1 MNSFFATYL
10 HVFSFTFA
18 SVTNKTIDMKQ
29 YRNEIFSFLMLMA
42 GVLLEYAQT
51 SWFALPYV
59 SLVWFLAAVAPVG
72 LPVMAEAWEHL
83 MKKEY
88 FSEFMLM
95 TIATIGAFCIGEYPE
110 GVAVMLFYAVG
121 EQLQDSAVDKAR
133 DNIRALLDMRPRTAS
148 VFRKGQYSI
157 VSPEAVETGE
167 TIEVKVG
174 EKVPLDGVLQN
185 EVGVFNT
192 AALTGESLPR
202 SVRQSGE
209 VLAGMIPVNETI
221 RLSVTKLYSQS
232 TLARMLEMVEEAAEC
247 KAPTELFMRK
257 VARYYTPAVIGIA
270 FLIPVLP
277 FLYSLVQPSF
287 IYLFASWLYR
297 SLVFLVISCPCA
309 LVVSIPL
316 GYFGG
321 IGAASHKGILFKGGN
336 YLDAITKADTFVFDK
351 TGTLTTGNF
360 RVCRIETAG
369 IYSEAEVLK
378 YIASAESK
386 SNHPMA
392 KAVVEYAKQQQAAL
406 YPVGAVTEIAGYGLE
421 AYIGGKQIL
430 AGNYRLMDKYGI
442 AYPEGLHEMPESL
455 ILCACNGIYAGVVVM
470 EDELKDDAV
479 EAIRGLKQQGI
490 RHFEILSGD
499 KTALV
504 QNIAH
509 RLDIRH
515 AYGDLLPADK
525 VARLQKLKDE
535 KHCVAFVGD
544 GINDAPVLALSDVGI
559 AMGGLGSDIAIET
572 ADVIIQDDSLSKL
585 VTAVRIGKY
594 TRRIIWQNIILAF
607 LVKFAILALG
617 TVGVATLW
625 EAVFADSGVALLAI
639 FNAMRINR
647 LIKHS

>member
-1 MNSFFATYL
+1 
-10 HVFSFTFA
+10 
-18 SVTNKTIDMKQ
+18 MKQ

-95 TIATIGAFCIGEYPE
+95 TIVTIGAFCIGEYPE

>member
-1 MNSFFATYL
+1 
-10 HVFSFTFA
+10 
-18 SVTNKTIDMKQ
+18 MKQ

-406 YPVGAVTEIAGYGLE
+406 YPVGEVTEIAGYGLE

>member
-1 MNSFFATYL
+1 
-10 HVFSFTFA
+10 
-18 SVTNKTIDMKQ
+18 MKQ

-392 KAVVEYAKQQQAAL
+392 KGVVEYAKQQQAAL

>member
-1 MNSFFATYL
+1 
-10 HVFSFTFA
+10 
-18 SVTNKTIDMKQ
+18 MKQ

-51 SWFALPYV
+51 PWFALPYV

-221 RLSVTKLYSQS
+221 RLSVTKPYSQS

-277 FLYSLVQPSF
+277 FLYS
-287 IYLFASWLYR
+287 
-297 SLVFLVISCPCA
+297 
-309 LVVSIPL
+309 
-316 GYFGG
+316 
-321 IGAASHKGILFKGGN
+321 
-336 YLDAITKADTFVFDK
+336 
-351 TGTLTTGNF
+351 
-360 RVCRIETAG
+360 
-369 IYSEAEVLK
+369 
-378 YIASAESK
+378 
-386 SNHPMA
+386 
-392 KAVVEYAKQQQAAL
+392 
-406 YPVGAVTEIAGYGLE
+406 
-421 AYIGGKQIL
+421 
-430 AGNYRLMDKYGI
+430 
-442 AYPEGLHEMPESL
+442 
-455 ILCACNGIYAGVVVM
+455 
-470 EDELKDDAV
+470 
-479 EAIRGLKQQGI
+479 
-490 RHFEILSGD
+490 
-499 KTALV
+499 
-504 QNIAH
+504 
-509 RLDIRH
+509 
-515 AYGDLLPADK
+515 
-525 VARLQKLKDE
+525 
-535 KHCVAFVGD
+535 
-544 GINDAPVLALSDVGI
+544 
-559 AMGGLGSDIAIET
+559 
-572 ADVIIQDDSLSKL
+572 
-585 VTAVRIGKY
+585 
-594 TRRIIWQNIILAF
+594 
-607 LVKFAILALG
+607 
-617 TVGVATLW
+617 
-625 EAVFADSGVALLAI
+625 
-639 FNAMRINR
+639 
-647 LIKHS
+647 

>member
-1 MNSFFATYL
+1 
-10 HVFSFTFA
+10 
-18 SVTNKTIDMKQ
+18 MKQ

-209 VLAGMIPVNETI
+209 VLAGMIPVNEAI
-221 RLSVTKLYSQS
+221 RLSVTKPYSQS

-386 SNHPMA
+386 SSHPMA
-392 KAVVEYAKQQQAAL
+392 KAVVEYAKQQQATL

-594 TRRIIWQNIILAF
+594 TRCIIWQNIILAF

>member
-1 MNSFFATYL
+1 
-10 HVFSFTFA
+10 
-18 SVTNKTIDMKQ
+18 MKQ

-59 SLVWFLAAVAPVG
+59 SLVWFLVAVAPVG

-504 QNIAH
+504 QNITH

>member
-1 MNSFFATYL
+1 
-10 HVFSFTFA
+10 
-18 SVTNKTIDMKQ
+18 MKQ

-72 LPVMAEAWEHL
+72 LSVMAEAWEHL

-221 RLSVTKLYSQS
+221 RLNVTKPYSQS

-336 YLDAITKADTFVFDK
+336 YLDAVTKADTFVFDK

-386 SNHPMA
+386 SSHPMA
-392 KAVVEYAKQQQAAL
+392 KAVVEYAKQQQATL

-442 AYPEGLHEMPESL
+442 AYPEGLHEMSESL

>member
-1 MNSFFATYL
+1 
-10 HVFSFTFA
+10 
-18 SVTNKTIDMKQ
+18 MKQ

-369 IYSEAEVLK
+369 IYSDAEVLK

>member
-1 MNSFFATYL
+1 
-10 HVFSFTFA
+10 
-18 SVTNKTIDMKQ
+18 MKQ

-479 EAIRGLKQQGI
+479 EAIRGLKQLGI
-490 RHFEILSGD
+490 RRFEILSGD

>member
-1 MNSFFATYL
+1 
-10 HVFSFTFA
+10 
-18 SVTNKTIDMKQ
+18 MKQ

-336 YLDAITKADTFVFDK
+336 YLDAVTKADTFVFDK

-392 KAVVEYAKQQQAAL
+392 KAVVEYAKQQQATL

>member
-1 MNSFFATYL
+1 
-10 HVFSFTFA
+10 
-18 SVTNKTIDMKQ
+18 MKQ

-336 YLDAITKADTFVFDK
+336 YLDAVTKADTFVFDK

-386 SNHPMA
+386 SSHPMA

-525 VARLQKLKDE
+525 VARLQKLKNE

>member
-1 MNSFFATYL
+1 
-10 HVFSFTFA
+10 
-18 SVTNKTIDMKQ
+18 MKQ

-110 GVAVMLFYAVG
+110 GGAVMLFYAVG

>member
-1 MNSFFATYL
+1 
-10 HVFSFTFA
+10 
-18 SVTNKTIDMKQ
+18 MKQ

-42 GVLLEYAQT
+42 GILLGYAQT
-51 SWFALPYV
+51 AWFALPYI
-59 SLVWFLAAVAPVG
+59 SLAWYLAAVAPVG
-72 LPVMAEAWEHL
+72 FPVMAEAWEHF

-88 FSEFMLM
+88 FNEFMLM

-121 EQLQDSAVDKAR
+121 EQLQDGAVDKAR

-157 VSPEAVETGE
+157 VSPEAVEIGE
-167 TIEVKVG
+167 TIEVRVG

-185 EVGVFNT
+185 EAGVFNT

-221 RLSVTKLYSQS
+221 RLTVTKPYSQS

-321 IGAASHKGILFKGGN
+321 IGAASHKGIIFKGGN
-336 YLDAITKADTFVFDK
+336 YLDAVTKADTFVFDK

-386 SNHPMA
+386 SSHPMA
-392 KAVVEYAKQQQAAL
+392 KAVVEYAKQQQATL

>member
-1 MNSFFATYL
+1 
-10 HVFSFTFA
+10 
-18 SVTNKTIDMKQ
+18 MKQ

-647 LIKHS
+647 LLK

>member
-1 MNSFFATYL
+1 
-10 HVFSFTFA
+10 
-18 SVTNKTIDMKQ
+18 MKQ

-221 RLSVTKLYSQS
+221 RLNVTKPYSQS

-336 YLDAITKADTFVFDK
+336 YLDAVTKADTFVFDK

-386 SNHPMA
+386 SSHPMA
-392 KAVVEYAKQQQAAL
+392 KAVVEYAKQQQATL

-594 TRRIIWQNIILAF
+594 ARRIIWQNIILAF

-625 EAVFADSGVALLAI
+625 EAVFADSGVALLAV

>member
-1 MNSFFATYL
+1 
-10 HVFSFTFA
+10 
-18 SVTNKTIDMKQ
+18 MKQ

-192 AALTGESLPR
+192 VALTGESLPR

>member
-1 MNSFFATYL
+1 
-10 HVFSFTFA
+10 
-18 SVTNKTIDMKQ
+18 MKQ

-72 LPVMAEAWEHL
+72 LSVMAEAWEHL

-221 RLSVTKLYSQS
+221 RLSVTKPYSQS

-378 YIASAESK
+378 CIASAESK
-386 SNHPMA
+386 SSHPMA
-392 KAVVEYAKQQQAAL
+392 KAVVEYAKQQQATL

-559 AMGGLGSDIAIET
+559 AMGGLGSDIAIEI

-594 TRRIIWQNIILAF
+594 TRCIIWQNIILAF

-625 EAVFADSGVALLAI
+625 EAVFADSGVALLAV

>member
-1 MNSFFATYL
+1 
-10 HVFSFTFA
+10 
-18 SVTNKTIDMKQ
+18 MKQ

-386 SNHPMA
+386 SNHPMV

>member
-1 MNSFFATYL
+1 
-10 HVFSFTFA
+10 
-18 SVTNKTIDMKQ
+18 MKQ

-585 VTAVRIGKY
+585 VTAVRIGK
-594 TRRIIWQNIILAF
+594 
-607 LVKFAILALG
+607 
-617 TVGVATLW
+617 
-625 EAVFADSGVALLAI
+625 
-639 FNAMRINR
+639 
-647 LIKHS
+647 

>member
-1 MNSFFATYL
+1 
-10 HVFSFTFA
+10 
-18 SVTNKTIDMKQ
+18 MKQ

-515 AYGDLLPADK
+515 AYGNLLPADK

>member
-1 MNSFFATYL
+1 
-10 HVFSFTFA
+10 
-18 SVTNKTIDMKQ
+18 MKQ

-167 TIEVKVG
+167 TIEAKVG

>member
-1 MNSFFATYL
+1 MS
-10 HVFSFTFA
+10 VFYKWMIGKELTFA
-18 SVTNKTIDMKQ
+18 EVFKNRKLCKKVIC
-29 YRNEIFSFLMLMA
+29 
-42 GVLLEYAQT
+42 
-51 SWFALPYV
+51 
-59 SLVWFLAAVAPVG
+59 LVWFLAAVAPVG

>member
-1 MNSFFATYL
+1 
-10 HVFSFTFA
+10 
-18 SVTNKTIDMKQ
+18 MKQ

-51 SWFALPYV
+51 SWFALPNV

>member
-1 MNSFFATYL
+1 
-10 HVFSFTFA
+10 
-18 SVTNKTIDMKQ
+18 MKQ

-270 FLIPVLP
+270 FLILVLP

>member
-1 MNSFFATYL
+1 
-10 HVFSFTFA
+10 
-18 SVTNKTIDMKQ
+18 MKQ

-430 AGNYRLMDKYGI
+430 AGSYRLMDKYGI

>member
-1 MNSFFATYL
+1 
-10 HVFSFTFA
+10 
-18 SVTNKTIDMKQ
+18 MKQ

-121 EQLQDSAVDKAR
+121 EQLQDSTVDKAR

>member
-1 MNSFFATYL
+1 
-10 HVFSFTFA
+10 
-18 SVTNKTIDMKQ
+18 MKQ

-185 EVGVFNT
+185 EVGVFNA

>member
-1 MNSFFATYL
+1 
-10 HVFSFTFA
+10 
-18 SVTNKTIDMKQ
+18 MKQ

-72 LPVMAEAWEHL
+72 LSVMAEAWEHL

-221 RLSVTKLYSQS
+221 RLNVTKPYSQS
-232 TLARMLEMVEEAAEC
+232 TSARMLEMVEEAAEC

-386 SNHPMA
+386 SSHPMA
-392 KAVVEYAKQQQAAL
+392 KAVVEYAKQQQATL

>member
-1 MNSFFATYL
+1 
-10 HVFSFTFA
+10 
-18 SVTNKTIDMKQ
+18 MKQ

-157 VSPEAVETGE
+157 VLPEAVETGE

>member
-1 MNSFFATYL
+1 
-10 HVFSFTFA
+10 
-18 SVTNKTIDMKQ
+18 MKQ

-421 AYIGGKQIL
+421 ADIGGKQIL

>member
-1 MNSFFATYL
+1 
-10 HVFSFTFA
+10 
-18 SVTNKTIDMKQ
+18 MKQ

-455 ILCACNGIYAGVVVM
+455 ILCACN
-470 EDELKDDAV
+470 
-479 EAIRGLKQQGI
+479 
-490 RHFEILSGD
+490 LS
-499 KTALV
+499 
-504 QNIAH
+504 
-509 RLDIRH
+509 
-515 AYGDLLPADK
+515 
-525 VARLQKLKDE
+525 
-535 KHCVAFVGD
+535 
-544 GINDAPVLALSDVGI
+544 
-559 AMGGLGSDIAIET
+559 
-572 ADVIIQDDSLSKL
+572 
-585 VTAVRIGKY
+585 
-594 TRRIIWQNIILAF
+594 
-607 LVKFAILALG
+607 
-617 TVGVATLW
+617 
-625 EAVFADSGVALLAI
+625 
-639 FNAMRINR
+639 
-647 LIKHS
+647 LIHI

>member
-1 MNSFFATYL
+1 
-10 HVFSFTFA
+10 
-18 SVTNKTIDMKQ
+18 MKQ

-72 LPVMAEAWEHL
+72 LSVMAEAWEHL

-174 EKVPLDGVLQN
+174 EEVPLDGVLQN

-221 RLSVTKLYSQS
+221 RLNVTKPYSQS

-336 YLDAITKADTFVFDK
+336 YLDAVTKADTFVFDK

-386 SNHPMA
+386 SSHPMA
-392 KAVVEYAKQQQAAL
+392 KAVVEYAKQQQATL

-509 RLDIRH
+509 RLDFRH

>member
-1 MNSFFATYL
+1 
-10 HVFSFTFA
+10 
-18 SVTNKTIDMKQ
+18 MKQ

-72 LPVMAEAWEHL
+72 LSVMAEAWGHL

-221 RLSVTKLYSQS
+221 RLNVTKPYSQS

-386 SNHPMA
+386 SSHPMA
-392 KAVVEYAKQQQAAL
+392 KAVVEYAKQQQATL

>member
-1 MNSFFATYL
+1 
-10 HVFSFTFA
+10 
-18 SVTNKTIDMKQ
+18 MKQ

-221 RLSVTKLYSQS
+221 RLNVTKPYSQS

-336 YLDAITKADTFVFDK
+336 YLDAVTKADTFVFDK

-386 SNHPMA
+386 SSHPMA
-392 KAVVEYAKQQQAAL
+392 KAVVEYAKQQQATL

-594 TRRIIWQNIILAF
+594 TRCIIWQNIILAF

-625 EAVFADSGVALLAI
+625 EAVFADSGVALLAV

>member
-1 MNSFFATYL
+1 
-10 HVFSFTFA
+10 
-18 SVTNKTIDMKQ
+18 MKQ

-544 GINDAPVLALSDVGI
+544 GINDAPVLALSDVCI

>member
-1 MNSFFATYL
+1 
-10 HVFSFTFA
+10 
-18 SVTNKTIDMKQ
+18 MKQ

-585 VTAVRIGKY
+585 VTAARIGKY

>member
-1 MNSFFATYL
+1 
-10 HVFSFTFA
+10 
-18 SVTNKTIDMKQ
+18 MKQ

-72 LPVMAEAWEHL
+72 LSVMAEAWEHL

-221 RLSVTKLYSQS
+221 RLNVTKPYSQS

-336 YLDAITKADTFVFDK
+336 YLDAVTKADTFVFDK

-386 SNHPMA
+386 SSHPMA
-392 KAVVEYAKQQQAAL
+392 KAVVEYAKQQQATL

-442 AYPEGLHEMPESL
+442 AYPKGLHEMPESL

>member
-1 MNSFFATYL
+1 
-10 HVFSFTFA
+10 
-18 SVTNKTIDMKQ
+18 MKQ

-133 DNIRALLDMRPRTAS
+133 DNIRALLDMRPRTVS

-221 RLSVTKLYSQS
+221 RLSVTKPYSQS

-386 SNHPMA
+386 SSHPMA
-392 KAVVEYAKQQQAAL
+392 KAVVEYAKQQQATL

-442 AYPEGLHEMPESL
+442 AYPEGLHEMSESL

>member
-1 MNSFFATYL
+1 
-10 HVFSFTFA
+10 
-18 SVTNKTIDMKQ
+18 MKQ

-59 SLVWFLAAVAPVG
+59 SLVWFLAAVASVG

-133 DNIRALLDMRPRTAS
+133 DNIRALLDMRPRTVS

-221 RLSVTKLYSQS
+221 RLSVTKPYSQS

-297 SLVFLVISCPCA
+297 SLVFIVISCPCA

-336 YLDAITKADTFVFDK
+336 YLDAVTKADTFVFDK

-386 SNHPMA
+386 SSHPMA
-392 KAVVEYAKQQQAAL
+392 KAVVEYAKQQQATL

>member
-1 MNSFFATYL
+1 
-10 HVFSFTFA
+10 
-18 SVTNKTIDMKQ
+18 MKQ

-544 GINDAPVLALSDVGI
+544 GINDAPVLALSEVGI